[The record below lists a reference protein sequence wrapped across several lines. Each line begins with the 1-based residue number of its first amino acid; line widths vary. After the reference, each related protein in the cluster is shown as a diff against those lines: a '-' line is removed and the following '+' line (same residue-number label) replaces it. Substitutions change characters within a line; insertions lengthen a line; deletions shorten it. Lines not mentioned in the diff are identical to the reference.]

1 GRWAALTPGRVRG
14 AAGALGAAQAKYGG
28 GAFDAALALL
38 AAAAA
43 GPLDELQRARADLL
57 RGQIASA
64 SRRGSEAPAL
74 LLKAA
79 RQFEPLDPRLARD
92 TYLDALAAATF
103 AGRLAFGGGIPAV
116 AKAARA
122 APRSPEP
129 PRPHDLLLD
138 GLALLISDGHAAGAS
153 ALKQAVRAFRSADI
167 AAGDGLRWLWLAWY
181 AASIGLDYASL
192 GGL

>member
-57 RGQIASA
+57 RGQIAFA

-153 ALKQAVRAFRSADI
+153 ALKQAVRASA
-167 AAGDGLRWLWLAWY
+167 AQTSPRETGCAGSGSRGTPP
-181 AASIGLDYASL
+181 ASRGTTR
-192 GGL
+192 